1 MSYSQNLTIGKS
13 VNNCFKIESY
23 KNKVLS
29 KTGSGFILFKN
40 GSDFQSSNNKL
51 ISYTCLTNE
60 HVLENVDSAVLVFSD
75 QTRITIK
82 GFITSNHQ
90 LDACLFIFET
100 SLQFTGLISNY
111 KLIETP
117 SYEVGD
123 KIYTISSP
131 KGLLNTYS
139 EGVISAKRK
148 SETKEL
154 IQLTAPISPGSS
166 GGLLSNINGFPIGLL
181 VSQYSEGQNLNF
193 AIPISL
199 IFTSLLSKGIVN
211 SSLRFSDPNKI
222 YELKNLGD
230 YLKENDPILADIQ
243 KTIKNDDLTF
253 DKLNKTD
260 NEYLPESFVFL
271 KYNSYV
277 DKNLWKD
284 AFNVLVFFTSKYDDP
299 LTDLTISGFLLNF
312 AQKKISI
319 RDLGKEDLTKMSESD
334 NIHFRNNYNFLKGL
348 SYYNDN
354 QLNEAKYYFNLFE
367 EYLKPIVEKISDER
381 NDKKATI
388 SLISCYAKTY
398 STLSYLYLKEDVA
411 RSLKYLQTGLKIS
424 ETFTST
430 ESNVPFFARKII
442 QILLIENQFKEACKI
457 YKEYDPKL
465 DAEELNLIRRKCN

>member
-1 MSYSQNLTIGKS
+1 MKKLLFIYLLGFGFKMSYSQNLTIGKS

-40 GSDFQSSNNKL
+40 GSEFQSSNNKL

-100 SLQFTGLISNY
+100 FLQFNGLINNY
-111 KLIETP
+111 KLIETS

-181 VSQYSEGQNLNF
+181 VSQYSQGQNLNF

-199 IFTSLLSKGIVN
+199 IFKTLLSKGIIN
-211 SSLRFSDPNKI
+211 SSLKFSDPNKI
-222 YELKNLGD
+222 YNLINLGD

-243 KTIKNDDLTF
+243 KTINDDDITF

-271 KYNSYV
+271 KYKLYA
-277 DKNLWKD
+277 DKNLWKN

-299 LTDLTISGFLLNF
+299 LTVLLVFGFMEDF
-312 AQKKISI
+312 SQKKLST

-348 SYYNDN
+348 TSFNDN

-367 EYLKPIVEKISDER
+367 EYLNPIVEKISDES
-381 NDKKATI
+381 NDSQATV
-388 SLISCYAKTY
+388 SLISCYTKTY
-398 STLSYLYLKEDVA
+398 STLGYLYQNEDVA
-411 RSLKYLQTGLKIS
+411 KSLKYLQTGLKIGQVVK
-424 ETFTST
+424 
-430 ESNVPFFARKII
+430 VPLTVITV
-442 QILLIENQFKEACKI
+442 I
-457 YKEYDPKL
+457 YVW
-465 DAEELNLIRRKCN
+465 